1 MEIINELSEK
11 LAALTKEKGLE
22 MPFGHPPMEVLT
34 TESDV
39 FGFGKNLKSWWSIIY
54 LSKMGKNSSAR
65 FLSRQNSC
73 QMEPCLDELSN
84 YQESEENW
92 NEEKKKDVKYNFQK
106 KSEQITEEDYKILDL
121 EKQLQNNKFIKN
133 YPDIKNKPNWRI
145 PTTFRIYQVGES
157 IWISWHACGG
167 GSCPMGKK
175 KSNCY
180 IGIEFQFNFDAI
192 VTDFVHLLCAT
203 GGGEW
208 LSVEEKKLFELDYF
222 FSKN

>member
-106 KSEQITEEDYKILDL
+106 KNI
-121 EKQLQNNKFIKN
+121 
-133 YPDIKNKPNWRI
+133 
-145 PTTFRIYQVGES
+145 
-157 IWISWHACGG
+157 
-167 GSCPMGKK
+167 
-175 KSNCY
+175 
-180 IGIEFQFNFDAI
+180 
-192 VTDFVHLLCAT
+192 
-203 GGGEW
+203 
-208 LSVEEKKLFELDYF
+208 
-222 FSKN
+222 